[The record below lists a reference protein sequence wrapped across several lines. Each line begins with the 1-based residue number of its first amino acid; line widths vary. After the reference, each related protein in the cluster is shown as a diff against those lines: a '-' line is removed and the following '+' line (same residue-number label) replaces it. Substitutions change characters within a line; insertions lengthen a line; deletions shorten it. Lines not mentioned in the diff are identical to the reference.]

1 MRCACVPPPPSPGWC
16 RPFNKL
22 IAAANNR
29 ANGGLILPGTV
40 EGGLMGM
47 SQQEKDHMIGWD
59 TREELREVL
68 QDSEGVE
75 QLGIG

>member
-1 MRCACVPPPPSPGWC
+1 
-16 RPFNKL
+16 
-22 IAAANNR
+22 
-29 ANGGLILPGTV
+29 
-40 EGGLMGM
+40 MGM

-75 QLGIG
+75 QLGIGSDDIEA